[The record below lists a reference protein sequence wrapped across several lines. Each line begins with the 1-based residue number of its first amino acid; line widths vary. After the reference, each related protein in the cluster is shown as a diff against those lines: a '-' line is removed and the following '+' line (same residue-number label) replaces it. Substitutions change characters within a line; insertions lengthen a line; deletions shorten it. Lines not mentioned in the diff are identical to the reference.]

1 MKFLLFFLAFGGT
14 GQSVPPGVQN
24 QIRPELEN
32 LEIRERLGERV
43 ADISFVDEEGNQH
56 SLSSYAGDLPLILIP
71 AYNRCKNLCPMV
83 LKGVLEGLRGLNLRA
98 GKDYRLLTVSFD
110 SSDGMALTREAA
122 KRYRQALIPPE
133 AWRFVPGTDTAAVR
147 PLLRSVGYP
156 FRPIPGKGMFAH
168 VAAVVVLTPDLRVS
182 RYLYG
187 ITFRPRDLRLALL
200 EAGKGRIG
208 SVVDRVLLYC
218 YRYDP
223 KTGGYGL
230 VAVRLMQVMGGMIL
244 LFVGGLLGILWY
256 HERKQAPQRR
266 V

>member
-168 VAAVVVLTPDLRVS
+168 VAAVVCS
-182 RYLYG
+182 
-187 ITFRPRDLRLALL
+187 PRISVCPVISTASPSGLGTCGLPSWKP
-200 EAGKGRIG
+200 EKG
-208 SVVDRVLLYC
+208 
-218 YRYDP
+218 
-223 KTGGYGL
+223 GL
-230 VAVRLMQVMGGMIL
+230 VPWWIGFFSIAIAMI
-244 LFVGGLLGILWY
+244 
-256 HERKQAPQRR
+256 RRR
-266 V
+266 VDTDWWPFV